1 MLTGNSQNG
10 LEIRPSENLRS
21 KCIETMDTNSRHRVI
36 FNLPNSLSLIRLA
49 SLPLIMICLSYE
61 GRLGSFMA
69 ALFFG
74 MAFFTDFLDGYFARR
89 YGAVTALGK
98 ILDPLADKILV
109 ILTMIMLIPLGRIP
123 TWIVMLIVVRELAVT
138 GLRSIAAAEGVIIQA
153 SSLGKYKTVF
163 QCSATIALCLHYEYL
178 SVDLHVVGMV
188 LLWIALVFTL
198 WSGWSYFHDFYHRFF
213 SS

>member
-1 MLTGNSQNG
+1 MVTGKSQNG
-10 LEIRPSENLRS
+10 PEIRPGKNLRRNS
-21 KCIETMDTNSRHRVI
+21 IEPMDTNSPHRVI

-49 SLPLIMICLSYE
+49 CLPVIMICLSYE
-61 GRLGSFMA
+61 GRLASFLA
-69 ALFFG
+69 ALLFG

-89 YGAVTALGK
+89 YGAVTVIGK

-109 ILTMIMLIPLGRIP
+109 ILTMMMLIPLGRIP
-123 TWIVMLIVVRELAVT
+123 TWMVMLIVVRELAVT

-153 SSLGKYKTVF
+153 SSLGKFKTVF

-178 SVDLHVVGMV
+178 SVDLHVVGIV
-188 LLWIALVFTL
+188 LLWIALAFTY
-198 WSGWSYFHDFYHRFF
+198 WSGWSYFRDFYYRFF

>member
-1 MLTGNSQNG
+1 VPPP
-10 LEIRPSENLRS
+10 RPRD
-21 KCIETMDTNSRHRVI
+21 KPRCKFMKPMDTNSRHRVI

-49 SLPLIMICLSYE
+49 CLPVVVISLSFQ
-61 GRLGSFMA
+61 GRLGSFLA

-74 MAFFTDFLDGYFARR
+74 MAFLTDFFDGYFARR
-89 YGAVTALGK
+89 YGAVTVIGK

-109 ILTMIMLIPLGRIP
+109 ILTMIMLIPLQRIP
-123 TWIVMLIVVRELAVT
+123 AWIVMVIVVRELAVT
-138 GLRSIAAAEGVIIQA
+138 GLRSIAAVEGVVIQA

-163 QCSATIALCLHYEYL
+163 QCSATIALCLHYEYFGI
-178 SVDLHVVGMV
+178 DLHVVGMV

-198 WSGWSYFHDFYHRFF
+198 WSGWSYFHDFYQRFW